1 MLGLRLALM
10 AFLVIVVSGCGGD
23 DVSDSIEDDAILV
36 GIAEARPD
44 WATALNSEASSDPCD
59 WVGITCGDGTIIGI
73 DLAENQLSGEI
84 PTELA
89 NLTDL
94 TSLNLSQNQ
103 LTGEIPPE
111 LGNLTN
117 LQSLAL
123 YANQLTGE
131 IPPEL
136 GNLTNLTDLFLGA
149 NELTG
154 EIPLELA
161 NLTSLE
167 RFMISDTQL
176 TGETPPELEGVTER

>member
-10 AFLVIVVSGCGGD
+10 AFLVIIVSGCGGD

-117 LQSLAL
+117 L
-123 YANQLTGE
+123 
-131 IPPEL
+131 
-136 GNLTNLTDLFLGA
+136 TDLFLGA

>member
-117 LQSLAL
+117 L
-123 YANQLTGE
+123 
-131 IPPEL
+131 
-136 GNLTNLTDLFLGA
+136 TDLFLGA

>member
-44 WATALNSEASSDPCD
+44 WAIALDSEASSDPCD

-117 LQSLAL
+117 L
-123 YANQLTGE
+123 
-131 IPPEL
+131 
-136 GNLTNLTDLFLGA
+136 TDLFLGA

>member
-59 WVGITCGDGTIIGI
+59 WVGISCGDGTIIGI

-94 TSLNLSQNQ
+94 TSLNLSQ
-103 LTGEIPPE
+103 
-111 LGNLTN
+111 
-117 LQSLAL
+117 
-123 YANQLTGE
+123 NQLTGE